1 MLNTLAV
8 IGKLTNKREI
18 WIGLMNILL
27 AALDFIQE
35 AQHDVRSVRDDFVH
49 IFVLL
54 DHQNKQLMQCPL
66 GLTSADIRL
75 TSMACKTAIA
85 SGTLCLSPSSVSELA
100 LSIST
105 RPSAS
110 GLATVNDSKDTSL
123 RPSQCQCHFLSAC
136 RWKGED
142 EEGS

>member
-18 WIGLMNILL
+18 WIGLMNMLL
-27 AALDFIQE
+27 VALDFIQE

-105 RPSAS
+105 RPRREWLGDGERLERYVSP
-110 GLATVNDSKDTSL
+110 SKSVSVSL
-123 RPSQCQCHFLSAC
+123 PVCM
-136 RWKGED
+136 
-142 EEGS
+142 